1 MNLEPFNDRA
11 HGIVSEVL
19 DYAEDR
25 LARDGTCASRDA
37 AEYLALD
44 YIKTCGDFIE
54 HSVVYLENDERIGA
68 DLFLAK
74 LPKGRLKAR
83 FERNARK
90 CASQLSTHTHV
101 YFPDYP
107 KLLRLA
113 YLHVLA
119 NTTDLDAI
127 RRSGVLMLA
136 SATLPGVRT
145 DIRRELRR
153 RGATW
158 DRTIVQ
164 DATLERRI
172 GFASGSTPLITLAR

>member
-1 MNLEPFNDRA
+1 MTMRLDLFNEKA
-11 HGIVSEVL
+11 HAILSDVF
-19 DYAEDR
+19 DQAEER
-25 LARDGTCASRDA
+25 LVRDSICPAPNAS
-37 AEYLALD
+37 EYLALD

-74 LPKGRLKAR
+74 LPKGKLRPKFDRHAH
-83 FERNARK
+83 K
-90 CASQLSTHTHV
+90 CAVQLSTHTHV

-119 NTTDLDAI
+119 NTADLETI

-136 SATLPGVRT
+136 AASLPGVRT

-158 DRTIVQ
+158 DRTIVC
-164 DATLERRI
+164 DD
-172 GFASGSTPLITLAR
+172 TLAVRLARPPGWLALIP